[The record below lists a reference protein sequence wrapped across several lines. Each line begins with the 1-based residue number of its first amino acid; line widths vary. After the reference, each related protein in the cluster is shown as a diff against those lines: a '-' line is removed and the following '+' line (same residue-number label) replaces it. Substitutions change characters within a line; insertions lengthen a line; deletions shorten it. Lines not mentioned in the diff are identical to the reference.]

1 MPRSFRSFILPCIL
15 VGLILAACSS
25 PATPTQ
31 PGPVTPPSPKSA
43 AVNEIVNIVEARPS
57 IADAFAPATIGLTV
71 NAGGQV
77 QTGVESKARLDFSD
91 GSIVRLAPTSS
102 FTLQGFATSEGLSV
116 RHLQLLA
123 GKIWASLLGGALEIE
138 TPVGV
143 ATVRGSFA
151 VFQYAPGDPG
161 DPSDDLLVV
170 DCLEGSCAAGNATA
184 GIVRLGNL
192 EGLALS
198 SKGSLKLTLTAAEVE
213 DFIRNN
219 PESVG
224 LAATLTAAP
233 PATNTPPPPTTA
245 PTDTAT
251 VAPPTEP
258 PTPTAAAIATTPA
271 QVAAVTPPS
280 PTPSPTLSVAILGQH
295 VVRGGE
301 TLNCIGRGY
310 GVLPSAI
317 AQVNGLTTASS
328 LTVGQTLAIPD
339 VQWVNISS
347 GPVCAPQFT
356 PKYPGLTVTTPPPA
370 PTTPVPVATTPSPTP
385 ATGGTPGINHMGTE
399 KVVIADYVMWYS
411 PQDLDGSISWDA
423 PASGPY
429 QSDDLSTI
437 QRHVA
442 EAQRACLN
450 GFSAHWYGPGDQRTT
465 SNFNQLLKASA
476 GTGLR
481 HAILILTNILPGVTE
496 QDIVNA
502 VNYVKDNWAQGPNYL
517 RLGGRPVLIFT
528 DMSRPWGDD
537 ASALAGWT
545 RIRAAADPNHSMIWM
560 AEGLTTTYNPLFDG
574 LYVYRIDHA
583 DFPESW
589 LKQPRWATN
598 LRTVEQQGN
607 LPLGG
612 LYFADTIAP
621 GFDDTRAAAAGSDLR
636 APAPP
641 FSRDRRDGGYYA
653 DTYSVIPQ
661 TGGDFLFV
669 KSYNEWIEGTEIEPG
684 RTYGDLYLNL
694 TCRYA
699 NDYRSR

>member
-1 MPRSFRSFILPCIL
+1 
-15 VGLILAACSS
+15 
-25 PATPTQ
+25 
-31 PGPVTPPSPKSA
+31 
-43 AVNEIVNIVEARPS
+43 
-57 IADAFAPATIGLTV
+57 
-71 NAGGQV
+71 
-77 QTGVESKARLDFSD
+77 
-91 GSIVRLAPTSS
+91 
-102 FTLQGFATSEGLSV
+102 
-116 RHLQLLA
+116 
-123 GKIWASLLGGALEIE
+123 
-138 TPVGV
+138 
-143 ATVRGSFA
+143 
-151 VFQYAPGDPG
+151 
-161 DPSDDLLVV
+161 
-170 DCLEGSCAAGNATA
+170 
-184 GIVRLGNL
+184 
-192 EGLALS
+192 
-198 SKGSLKLTLTAAEVE
+198 
-213 DFIRNN
+213 
-219 PESVG
+219 
-224 LAATLTAAP
+224 
-233 PATNTPPPPTTA
+233 
-245 PTDTAT
+245 
-251 VAPPTEP
+251 
-258 PTPTAAAIATTPA
+258 
-271 QVAAVTPPS
+271 
-280 PTPSPTLSVAILGQH
+280 VAILGQH
-295 VVRGGE
+295 VVQGGE

-339 VQWVNISS
+339 VQWVDISI
-347 GPVCAPQFT
+347 GPVCAPQFKS
-356 PKYPGLTVTTPPPA
+356 KYPGLPVTTVTPA
-370 PTTPVPVATTPSPTP
+370 ATTPAPVATTPSPTSTTP
-385 ATGGTPGINHMGTE
+385 ATGGTPGLNHMGTE

-411 PQDLDGSISWDA
+411 PQDLGGSISWDSPSA
-423 PASGPY
+423 GPY
-429 QSDDLSTI
+429 QSDDFGTL

-465 SNFNQLLKASA
+465 NNFNQLLKASA

-496 QDIVNA
+496 QDIINA

-528 DMSRPWGDD
+528 DMPRPWGDD

-583 DFPESW
+583 DFPQSW
-589 LKQPRWATN
+589 LKQPRWATS
-598 LRTVEQQGN
+598 LRAVEQQGN

-621 GFDDTRAAAAGSDLR
+621 GFDDTRAANAGSDLR

-694 TCRYA
+694 TCQYA
-699 NDYRSR
+699 KDYRSR